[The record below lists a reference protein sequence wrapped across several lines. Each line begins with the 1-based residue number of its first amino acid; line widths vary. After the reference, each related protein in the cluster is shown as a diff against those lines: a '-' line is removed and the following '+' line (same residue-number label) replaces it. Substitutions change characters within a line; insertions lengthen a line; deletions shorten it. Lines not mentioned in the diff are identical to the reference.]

1 MFSTPEF
8 WVLVAFFLL
17 LAVFG
22 KRGFLYLIQGL
33 DDHRQK
39 VTHQL
44 REAERLH
51 DEAFSLLNSYKTK
64 HKEAEKQVE
73 KLLAF
78 AEVEAKELKK
88 TAEKEFQD
96 FMTHKEKAM
105 SEKLAIEKEETFAK
119 LRRQVTMEALAI
131 VEEVLLK
138 DKNLREKLTKKALQ
152 KIEKVELG

>member
-1 MFSTPEF
+1 MFSSPEF

-22 KRGFLYLIQGL
+22 KRAFRYFIQSL
-33 DDHRQK
+33 DDYQQK

-64 HKEAEKQVE
+64 HKEAYAQVE

-78 AEVEAKELKK
+78 AEEEAKEVKK

-96 FMTHKEKAM
+96 FMKHKEKAM

-138 DKNLREKLTKKALQ
+138 NKDLREKVTKDALK
-152 KIEKVELG
+152 KIQDVGTR

>member
-22 KRGFLYLIQGL
+22 KRAFRYLIQSL

-78 AEVEAKELKK
+78 AEAEAKELKK
-88 TAEKEFQD
+88 TAEQEFQD
-96 FMTHKEKAM
+96 FMNHKEKTM
-105 SEKLAIEKEETFAK
+105 SERLAVEKEETFAK
-119 LRRQVTMEALAI
+119 LRRQVTNEALAI

-138 DKNLREKLTKKALQ
+138 DKDLREKLTKDAL
-152 KIEKVELG
+152 KKVEKMELG